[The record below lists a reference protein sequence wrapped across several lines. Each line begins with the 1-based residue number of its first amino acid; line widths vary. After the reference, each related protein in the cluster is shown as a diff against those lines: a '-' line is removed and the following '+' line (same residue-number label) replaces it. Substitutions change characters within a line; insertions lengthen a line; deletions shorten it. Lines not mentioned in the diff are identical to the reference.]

1 MLFNR
6 FKEMLPPIKKY
17 IATLSVESMFF
28 VINIIACGDF
38 TVEVEY
44 YIIQRLFFNK
54 YHMIDHK
61 QVLI

>member
-1 MLFNR
+1 
-6 FKEMLPPIKKY
+6 MLPPIKKY
-17 IATLSVESMFF
+17 IAT
-28 VINIIACGDF
+28 CGDF

>member
-1 MLFNR
+1 
-6 FKEMLPPIKKY
+6 MLPPIKKY